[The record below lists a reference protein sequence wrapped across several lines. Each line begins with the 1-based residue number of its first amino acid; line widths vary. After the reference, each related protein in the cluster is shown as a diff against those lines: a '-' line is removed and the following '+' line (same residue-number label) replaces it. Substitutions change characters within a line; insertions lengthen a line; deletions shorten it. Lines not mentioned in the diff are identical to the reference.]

1 MTGIIVGIDGSDH
14 SQRALEWAVH
24 EAAIRDAPLTVITVY
39 QAVAGLWGGPMLY
52 PQDSG
57 LSARAREDAEEATE
71 KAMANA
77 GGARPAS
84 VTVREIRG
92 IPAEELVRAS
102 EDADMVVVGS
112 RGTGGFARLL
122 LGSVSSQ
129 VVHHAHCPVVV
140 VPGADRSRLRY
151 ATIAA
156 EGSVSCGV

>member
-1 MTGIIVGIDGSDH
+1 MTGIIVGIDGSNH

-24 EAAIRDAPLTVITVY
+24 EAAVRDVPLTVISVY
-39 QAVAGLWGGPMLY
+39 RAVAGLWGGPMLY
-52 PQDSG
+52 PQDAD
-57 LSARAREDAEEATE
+57 LSAQARKDAEDATE
-71 KAMANA
+71 KAVANT

-102 EDADMVVVGS
+102 EDADMIVVGS

-140 VPGADRSRLRY
+140 IPATDRH
-151 ATIAA
+151 
-156 EGSVSCGV
+156 